1 LVIFPPK
8 LIQMYP
14 IKNKYEWKNLFQDM
28 KYYAEK
34 C

>member
-1 LVIFPPK
+1 
-8 LIQMYP
+8 MYP